1 MITVFTPTYNRGHLL
16 IKLFDSLKKQTCKK
30 FEWIVADDGSKDNT
44 EEIVNEFILTNPEF
58 RIIYFKQ
65 ENSGKHIAI
74 NKGVEFA
81 NGDLF
86 FIVDSDDF
94 LSEDAIQ
101 IIYENWNSIEN
112 KIEFDG
118 IVFNKA
124 NLSNQ
129 AIGNPKYKIIDA
141 TPLEFR
147 YKFKEKGDKAE
158 VIKTELFKKHPF
170 PVNGEKF
177 CPEAM
182 FFNKLEKLRYINKNI
197 YYCEYLPGGLSDNIY
212 KVRSNS
218 PINSYTYYYQLSQS
232 SILSFTQ
239 KLKASINYYRFKR
252 FTNEG
257 FQKPYKSNLMNFVC
271 KKISDLMF
279 KFKDSKYN

>member
-101 IIYENWNSIEN
+101 IIYDNWNSIEN

-197 YYCEYLPGGLSDNIY
+197 YYCEYLPGGLSDNSY
-212 KVRSNS
+212 KIRKNS
-218 PINSYTYYYQLSQS
+218 PVNSCTFYYELSQQP
-232 SILSFTQ
+232 ILNSLQ
-239 KLKASINYYRFKR
+239 RLKAAINFYRFKR
-252 FTNEG
+252 FTAAP
-257 FQKPYKSNLMNFVC
+257 FPIPYKDNFMNLVS
-271 KKISDLMF
+271 KKLADIMF
-279 KFKDSKYN
+279 KLKDSKK